1 MLPSELTNTIEQF
14 IVYVH
19 FTYINTLPAKDR
31 DLRLSASNACL
42 LKTEISVSVT
52 ECVFFT
58 STCYKLHVHIARC
71 AIQLE
76 RRNVPHHVGI

>member
-1 MLPSELTNTIEQF
+1 MSNK
-14 IVYVH
+14 V
-19 FTYINTLPAKDR
+19 INTLSAKYG

-42 LKTEISVSVT
+42 PKTEISVFVT

-58 STCYKLHVHIARC
+58 STCYNYIMFTC

-76 RRNVPHHVGI
+76 RRNVPHYFDIKQYLFGLASLL